1 LKVAGNDFFPS
12 RSPLQN
18 PRPRMKGVPRN
29 QPLAF
34 FIQDLREGGAE
45 RNVARVLNGI
55 VARDIPTDLVV
66 IRRTGSFFE
75 ELDPRVNVVQLP
87 QARTITSI
95 LGLKRYLETRRPL
108 ALVSSLTH
116 TNVAAI
122 MANMLARHRTRLI
135 VVERNQFSTNREL
148 KKGLVRLSYGLVPM
162 VYRKADCIA
171 AVSMGVRDDLA
182 ATTRL
187 PAGEVEVLYNP
198 VVSEVLF
205 ERADEPV
212 THPWLVDRKVPVVI
226 GLGRFSPQ
234 KNFPLLI
241 AAIAEARRERPLRL
255 IILGEGALRPE
266 LEAQIRD
273 LGLEDDVDLP
283 GFDPNPFRFLK
294 HASLYV
300 LSSDWEGLPT
310 ALIEAMACGTP
321 VVATD
326 CDSGPGEILDDGR
339 LGRIVPRGDVKA
351 MAGAILATLDSPGDA
366 AERVAR
372 AREFSLD
379 RAVDRYLEVAGWA

>member
-1 LKVAGNDFFPS
+1 LKVSCNDFFPS
-12 RSPLQN
+12 CHPPQAQ
-18 PRPRMKGVPRN
+18 RPRMKGLPRI

-87 QARTITSI
+87 QTRTITSI
-95 LGLKRYLETRRPL
+95 LGLKRYLETRRPT
-108 ALVSSLTH
+108 ALVASLTH

-122 MANMLARHRTRLI
+122 VANMLAKQRTRLI

-148 KKGLVRLSYGLVPM
+148 KTGLVRMSYGLVPWI
-162 VYRKADCIA
+162 YRKADCIG

-182 ATTRL
+182 ATTGL
-187 PAGEVEVLYNP
+187 PAEKVEILYNP
-198 VVSEVLF
+198 VVSEKLF
-205 ERADEPV
+205 RRADEPV
-212 THPWLVDRKVPVVI
+212 THPWLVDRSVPVVV
-226 GLGRFSPQ
+226 GVGRFSPQ

-241 AAIAEARRERPLRL
+241 RAVAKVRKERPLKL

-266 LEAQIRD
+266 LEALIRE
-273 LGLEDDVDLP
+273 LNVEDDIDLP
-283 GFDPNPFRFLK
+283 GFDANPFRFLK
-294 HASLYV
+294 HASLFV
-300 LSSDWEGLPT
+300 MSSDWEGLPT

-326 CDSGPGEILDDGR
+326 CDSGPGEILDEGR
-339 LGRIVPRGDVKA
+339 LGQIVPRGDVNA
-351 MAGAILATLDSPGDA
+351 MADAIVTALENPGDA
-366 AERVAR
+366 AARIAR
-372 AREFSLD
+372 ASEFSLD
-379 RAVDRYLEVAGWA
+379 RAVDRYLEVARWS

>member
-1 LKVAGNDFFPS
+1 
-12 RSPLQN
+12 
-18 PRPRMKGVPRN
+18 MKELPRN
-29 QPLAF
+29 QVLAF

-66 IRRTGSFFE
+66 IRRTGAFFA
-75 ELDPRVNVVQLP
+75 ELDPRVNIVQLP
-87 QARTITSI
+87 QARTTTSI
-95 LGLKRYLETRRPL
+95 LGLKNYLETRRPL

-122 MANMLARHRTRLI
+122 VANMLARHRTRLI

-148 KKGLVRLSYGLVPM
+148 KKGLVRMAYGLVPWI
-162 VYRKADCIA
+162 YRKADRIG

-182 ATTRL
+182 ATTGL
-187 PAGEVEVLYNP
+187 PADEVEVLYNP
-198 VVSEVLF
+198 VVSEALF
-205 ERADEPV
+205 RRADEPV
-212 THPWLVDRKVPVVI
+212 THPWLVDQKAPVIV
-226 GLGRFSPQ
+226 GVGRFSTQ

-241 AAIAEARRERPLRL
+241 RAVAEVRKTRPVRL
-255 IILGEGALRPE
+255 IILGEGSLRRD
-266 LEAQIRD
+266 LEQLVRD
-273 LGLEDDVDLP
+273 LGIENDVDLP
-283 GFDPNPFRFLK
+283 GFDANPFRFLK

-326 CDSGPGEILDDGR
+326 CESGPQEILDGGR
-339 LGRIVPRGDVKA
+339 HGRIVPRGDVSA
-351 MAGAILATLDSPGDA
+351 LAAAILATLDDPGDQTA
-366 AERVAR
+366 RVAR
-372 AREFSLD
+372 AREFSLE
-379 RAVDRYLEVAGWA
+379 RAVDRYLEVAGWR

>member
-1 LKVAGNDFFPS
+1 
-12 RSPLQN
+12 
-18 PRPRMKGVPRN
+18 MKELPRN

-55 VARDIPTDLVV
+55 VARDITTDLVV

-87 QARTITSI
+87 QTRTITSI
-95 LGLKRYLETRRPL
+95 LGLKRYLETRRPT
-108 ALVSSLTH
+108 ALVASLTH

-122 MANMLARHRTRLI
+122 VANMLAKQRTRLI

-148 KKGLVRLSYGLVPM
+148 KTGLVRMSYGLVPWI
-162 VYRKADCIA
+162 YRKADCIG

-182 ATTRL
+182 ATTGL
-187 PAGEVEVLYNP
+187 PAEKVEILYNP
-198 VVSEVLF
+198 VVSEKLF
-205 ERADEPV
+205 LRADEPV
-212 THPWLVDRKVPVVI
+212 THPWLVDRSVPVVI
-226 GLGRFSPQ
+226 GVGRLSPQ

-241 AAIAEARRERPLRL
+241 RAVAKVRKERPLKL

-266 LEAQIRD
+266 LEALIRE
-273 LGLEDDVDLP
+273 LNVEDDIDLP
-283 GFDPNPFRFLK
+283 GFDANPFRFLK
-294 HASLYV
+294 HASLFV
-300 LSSDWEGLPT
+300 MSSDWEGLPT

-326 CDSGPGEILDDGR
+326 CDSGPGEILDEGR
-339 LGRIVPRGDVKA
+339 LGQIVPRGDVNA
-351 MAGAILATLDSPGDA
+351 MADAIVTALENPGDA
-366 AERVAR
+366 AARIAR
-372 AREFSLD
+372 ASEFSLD
-379 RAVDRYLEVAGWA
+379 RAVDRYLEVARWS

>member
-1 LKVAGNDFFPS
+1 
-12 RSPLQN
+12 
-18 PRPRMKGVPRN
+18 MKELPRN
-29 QPLAF
+29 RLLAF

-66 IRRTGSFFE
+66 IDRKGSFFD

-95 LGLKRYLETRRPL
+95 IGLKRYLETRRPM

-122 MANMLARHRTRLI
+122 VANMLAKHRTRLI

-148 KKGLVRLSYGLVPM
+148 KRGLVRLSYGLVPWI
-162 VYRKADCIA
+162 YRKADRIG

-182 ATTRL
+182 ATTGL
-187 PAGEVEVLYNP
+187 PAGEVEILYNP
-198 VVSEVLF
+198 VVSEELF
-205 ERADEPV
+205 RRADEPV
-212 THPWLVDRKVPVVI
+212 THPWLVDPKVPVVV
-226 GLGRFSPQ
+226 GVGRFSPQ

-241 AAIAEARRERPLRL
+241 AAIAEARKKRPVRL
-255 IILGEGALRPE
+255 IILGEGALRPD
-266 LEAQIRD
+266 LEKLVRD

-283 GFDPNPFRFLK
+283 GFDANPFRFLK

-310 ALIEAMACGTP
+310 ALIEALACGTP

-326 CDSGPGEILDDGR
+326 CDSGPREILDDGR
-339 LGRIVPRGDVKA
+339 LGRIVPRGNA
-351 MAGAILATLDSPGDA
+351 SALAEAILATLSDPGDDA
-366 AERVAR
+366 QRIAR

-379 RAVDRYLEVAGWA
+379 RAVDRYLEVSGWA